1 VLNSCSRK
9 CYSVVAEWTTR
20 LKECSGCNGF
30 AQAHKFCSLSPSS
43 NKTFCHTERSRSAS
57 FVCHLTPVPSPQKR
71 RGVPTPRK
79 IFIKQVNIQLMP
91 KGMAIYS
98 LRSAWQ
104 GFWLDRVRF
113 GLKELGYCN
122 GFDSAQPDR
131 VLGLTTLSQTR
142 LTKHSL
148 TQITFVLIR
157 LIRVNSW
164 IKPIRTHSCLPPGR
178 R

>member
-104 GFWLDRVRF
+104 GFGLD
-113 GLKELGYCN
+113 Y
-122 GFDSAQPDR
+122 AQPDKAYK
-131 VLGLTTLSQTR
+131 TLVNPNHIR
-142 LTKHSL
+142 AHSINPC
-148 TQITFVLIR
+148 QFVD
-157 LIRVNSW
+157 
-164 IKPIRTHSCLPPGR
+164 KTHSYTFLSAARQAINPC
-178 R
+178 